1 MSDVSGAPDSG
12 ASEPIS
18 VITIEPTERGTSTLE
33 LARMLGEQRRKRDGT
48 GSAQAGEQTT
58 PDTGEPPAAK
68 PPPETPAK
76 ADATPPTEVPGE
88 EAIEEPGPD
97 ETSPIPLPRS
107 WTREQSEH
115 WNTLPRE
122 TQAYI
127 AQREQERDRA
137 IRQSQ
142 NEAAEK
148 LKGLTAKEQLVEQAR
163 QYYEQT
169 LPVMQETLQNR
180 IAGEFSDIRT
190 MADARAL
197 AQMDPQRYSR
207 WDAAQKELALVT
219 EQANQARHQ
228 AQQEQQQA
236 WNKWSAEQ
244 DRLFAEKAP
253 DISDPVKGPAVRKQ
267 ALDTLTN
274 IGFSQDELARGWN
287 EGPLRDHRVQLLVRK
302 AALFDQAEAAAKKA
316 AAKPVPQVQKPGVS
330 RPRGAADSEAVDALS
345 QQLDKRGDAKT
356 AAALLL
362 ARRNS
367 RA

>member
-1 MSDVSGAPDSG
+1 MSDTNQAADVGG
-12 ASEPIS
+12 SEPIS
-18 VITIEPTERGTSTLE
+18 IVTIEPTERGTSTLE
-33 LARMLGEQRRKRDGT
+33 LARMLGEQRRKRDE
-48 GSAQAGEQTT
+48 QAP

-68 PPPETPAK
+68 PPPAQAAP
-76 ADATPPTEVPGE
+76 ADATPPQEAPGE

-97 ETSPIPLPRS
+97 EASPIPLPRS

-148 LKGLTAKEQLVEQAR
+148 LRGLTAKEQLVEQAR

-169 LPVMQETLQNR
+169 LPVLQENLQNH

-197 AQMDPQRYSR
+197 AQLDPQRYSR

-219 EQANQARHQ
+219 EQANQTRHK

-236 WNKWSAEQ
+236 WDRWSAEQ
-244 DRLFAEKAP
+244 DRLFNEKAP
-253 DISDPVKGPAVRKQ
+253 EIADPVKGPVARKAAQ
-267 ALDTLTN
+267 DTLTAV
-274 IGFSQDELARGWN
+274 GFNQDELVDSWNRGL
-287 EGPLRDHRVQLLVRK
+287 LRDHRVQLLVWK
-302 AALFDQAEAAAKKA
+302 AARFDQAEAASKKA
-316 AAKPVPQVQKPGVS
+316 AAKPVPQVQRPGVS
-330 RPRGAADSEAVDALS
+330 RPRGAADSEAVDALT

-356 AAALLL
+356 AAALLI
-362 ARRNS
+362 ARRNARS
-367 RA
+367 